1 MDAMVTARVPVE
13 KKEKVDALL
22 REAGATAT
30 QLVNAA
36 YDYYLERGEIP
47 LRAPKDEKKELQRRL
62 TLFRSIPRPLPAFCE
77 ELDLETT
84 REERLRER
92 FGEDYPQLFSLPASE
107 KDNDQIVR
115 KTSKAS

>member
-36 YDYYLERGEIP
+36 YDYYLDRKSMP
-47 LRAPKDEKKELQRRL
+47 CTQTAQQPTQQDLADLRDFIEATSFEVCWDEETDFSYKDSVAQSAREKYE
-62 TLFRSIPRPLPAFCE
+62 
-77 ELDLETT
+77 
-84 REERLRER
+84 
-92 FGEDYPQLFSLPASE
+92 SLA
-107 KDNDQIVR
+107 
-115 KTSKAS
+115 